1 MSASYR
7 RYIDI
12 TQDLYSY
19 SSTYYYSTS
28 SVYLTSPWFL
38 RTFCFYATHQ
48 IEHGLKPRAN
58 ILFWEIPYG
67 CGATGKKRPK
77 IPNLKRLNLQ

>member
-19 SSTYYYSTS
+19 SSNYSSTS
-28 SVYLTSPWFL
+28 SVNLTSPWFL
-38 RTFCFYATHQ
+38 HKFCFYATHQ
-48 IEHGLKPRAN
+48 IEHGLKPIAC
-58 ILFWEIPYG
+58 ILFCKIPYG

>member
-19 SSTYYYSTS
+19 SSNSSTS
-28 SVYLTSPWFL
+28 SVIPTSPRFL
-38 RTFCFYATHQ
+38 RKFCIYATHP
-48 IEHGLKPRAN
+48 IEHGLKPIA
-58 ILFWEIPYG
+58 ISLFWEIPYG